1 MSVGAMSLMH
11 INRVERLSK
20 EEKQPANLLE
30 LRPKRNLEW
39 ETQPNA
45 NVVLL
50 IPKFRN
56 RLLVKW
62 FVPMLSKPNIR
73 LKLDERG
80 SHIWRQCDGNTTVAR
95 MGEEMS
101 TKFGEPLDTTY
112 ERIGKFVQQ
121 LARDKFVML
130 NIVE

>member
-1 MSVGAMSLMH
+1 LKA
-11 INRVERLSK
+11 K
-20 EEKQPANLLE
+20 QEEPANLLT
-30 LRPKRNLEW
+30 LKPKRNLEW

-73 LKLDERG
+73 LKLDDRG
-80 SHIWRQCDGNTTVAR
+80 SFVWQRCDGKTTI
-95 MGEEMS
+95 EEIGKQMS
-101 TKFGEPLDTTY
+101 ATFSEPLDSTY
-112 ERIGKFVQQ
+112 DRIGKFMQKFT
-121 LARDKFVML
+121 RDKFL
-130 NIVE
+130 LLDTP